1 MQISVRRK
9 REKEAARKSVRRES
23 RLFGSKMMLCVM
35 LAAAGLLDVCR
46 LGREI
51 SFLDSRCY
59 VAQHAGLVG
68 DFLLDC

>member
-1 MQISVRRK
+1 
-9 REKEAARKSVRRES
+9 
-23 RLFGSKMMLCVM
+23 MMLCVM

-51 SFLDSRCY
+51 PFLDSRCY